1 MNTGSGSNTATG
13 TNCGSNTATGTSC
26 GSNTATG
33 SATGH
38 DELGAYLDW
47 AASTPIRQSALDVYL
62 QASVAGFAN
71 PTGSHPKAQ
80 DARRIID
87 LAREQIADAVGAEP
101 ADVIFCGG
109 GTEADNHAIYGVHS
123 RRGGTVACGA
133 TEHHAVL
140 HPVQDLGGDIICVD
154 SAGRID
160 LSDLAAKAAEAKR
173 SGASWSVFSAM
184 LVNNE
189 TGVVNDLDAIS
200 EVLKEHSPET
210 LLHTD
215 AVQGFV
221 WYDLSSRA
229 KSCDLISISGHK
241 FGGPKGV
248 GALIV
253 RNRDV
258 LDPILRGGGQEFEK
272 RSGTQNVAGIAAL
285 GAAVVESV
293 AEREQMC
300 SRVQRLHDELVA
312 GLKAELDGVVETAVD
327 GGTAEDP
334 GEGSGACVGGGV
346 VEKAPGIV
354 HLCFEG
360 IESEPLLFALSR
372 QGICASAASSCASGA
387 QDPSH
392 VLAAMGYCRK
402 RAGSSLR
409 LSLGYASKRS
419 DIERA
424 IEVIPPIV
432 QRLRSFNS

>member
-1 MNTGSGSNTATG
+1 MFMDTGSGSNTATD
-13 TNCGSNTATGTSC
+13 
-26 GSNTATG
+26 TG
-33 SATGH
+33 SAGDT
-38 DELGAYLDW
+38 LGVYLDW
-47 AASTPIRQSALDVYL
+47 AASTPIRQSALDSYL
-62 QASVAGFAN
+62 EASVVGFAN

-109 GTEADNHAIYGVHS
+109 GTEADNHAIYGAHS

-140 HPVQDLGGDIICVD
+140 HPVQHLGGDIIGVD
-154 SAGRID
+154 ESGRLNLEELAETASRRNAAG
-160 LSDLAAKAAEAKR
+160 EV
-173 SGASWSVFSAM
+173 WSVFSAM

-189 TGVVNDLDAIS
+189 TGVVHDLDAIAA
-200 EVLKEHSPET
+200 VLEEHSPET

-221 WYDLSSRA
+221 WYDLGERA
-229 KSCDLISISGHK
+229 KNCDLISISGHK

-253 RNRDV
+253 RNRDDI
-258 LDPILRGGGQEFEK
+258 DPILRGGGQEFEL

-293 AEREQMC
+293 NEREVMC
-300 SRVQRLHDELVA
+300 ARVQELHELLVS
-312 GLKAELDGVVETAVD
+312 GLKTRLDGVSETAVD
-327 GGTAEDP
+327 SSHTDTATGT
-334 GEGSGACVGGGV
+334 GTGTGAVTGAGAGVVGG

-354 HLCFEG
+354 HICFEG

-372 QGICASAASSCASGA
+372 AGICASAASSCASGA

-392 VLAAMGYCRK
+392 VLAAMGYCRE

-409 LSLGYASKRS
+409 LSLGYRSQRS

-424 IEVIPPIV
+424 LEVIPPIV
-432 QRLRSFNS
+432 ERLRSFNAG